1 MFRIGLLESGI
12 TCTIV
17 ALIILVPLIIGRGY
31 ARIDKR
37 LKKIEN
43 KLDKKK

>member
-12 TCTIV
+12 TCAIV
-17 ALIILVPLIIGRGY
+17 ALILVVPLIISRGY
-31 ARIDKR
+31 TRLNKR
-37 LKKIEN
+37 LQDIEN